1 MRVLIATCTVDY
13 SGRLSAHLDPAT
25 RVIMAKA
32 DGSILIHSD
41 GGSYKPLNWMN
52 APCTVTVEVPESDE
66 EVDGVTEVWTVQ
78 ADKKDDRLVI
88 SIHDIVSDVNVD
100 LGEDPG
106 LVKDGAAGVV
116 YVVATYGEQIVAWAK
131 KVLASLP
138 KCPCCK
144 EEPKAV
150 EETAAEE
157 APAEEPAEEV
167 PAEAPAEEVPT
178 EEPAAE
184 VTVNAN
190 EPVAEEADFAE

>member
-1 MRVLIATCTVDY
+1 MKTFNVIAKVLA
-13 SGRLSAHLDPAT
+13 A
-25 RVIMAKA
+25 
-32 DGSILIHSD
+32 
-41 GGSYKPLNWMN
+41 
-52 APCTVTVEVPESDE
+52 
-66 EVDGVTEVWTVQ
+66 
-78 ADKKDDRLVI
+78 LVA
-88 SIHDIVSDVNVD
+88 
-100 LGEDPG
+100 
-106 LVKDGAAGVV
+106 AAGVV

-131 KVLASLP
+131 KILASLP

-167 PAEAPAEEVPT
+167 PAEESPAEEAPA

-184 VTVNAN
+184 VAAN